1 MGRADVIVMDRD
13 PAAARP
19 HPPVTARPPSAMTVR
34 DVAGYLNV
42 DEKTVYR
49 LVQRKELPGFKV
61 AGAWRFRLEEIDGW
75 IEAAREGSTV
85 RPRGATRM
93 RALVVE
99 DDDVDRM
106 ALRRAIRDSDP
117 LGAVEVVEVSTLE
130 QARAALSAEK
140 WDCVVVDRRLPDGD
154 GISLI
159 EGERELV
166 GNAAVVVL
174 TGLDDEEIA
183 RAALRNGAQDYL
195 IKGRIDGQ
203 ILLRSL
209 RYAIERKRFEDQRR
223 VSEANF
229 RGLIEHSPDAICV
242 FRSRVVV
249 YANPAFARLVGSP
262 SCESLLGRE
271 AGALIHPDDD
281 ARLPYLGAVTTAAVE
296 SEPLRE
302 SRLRGAS
309 GGWVV
314 AEAWTNRVV
323 FDEADAVLLAC
334 RDISRRKQLEE
345 QVVFSS
351 RMAAV
356 GTLAAGVAHELNNPL
371 ACVIGNL
378 EFALEGLTELAA
390 RLTDAPAGEQ
400 IRKLTAI
407 AAEGREALGEARH
420 GAARVRCIIRDLKA
434 LARPPGRSED
444 TAPLQQVVEW
454 AIGVVAPE
462 LHARARLV
470 RDYRA
475 APVVMGSDRTL
486 GQMVINLLINA
497 AHAIPAGNPDGN
509 QIEIGIGSAADGR
522 AVLSVRD
529 TGSGITREHLPRIF
543 DPFFTTKPVG
553 SGTGLGLAVCH
564 GIVTALGGTITVQSE
579 VGRGTTFQVHLLPT
593 RAATAQATVA
603 PVVVPGGEPRRRG
616 RILIVDD
623 DHLVATSLARGLSRS
638 HDVTV
643 VHTGKEA
650 LARLAA
656 GPSYD
661 VILCDLMMPEVSGM
675 DLHQRLARDAPEV
688 VRRIIFVTGGAF
700 TPHTQQFLDTVP
712 NLRLEKPMDPA
723 ALAALVRDRVDSL
736 PVP

>member
-1 MGRADVIVMDRD
+1 MDRD

-19 HPPVTARPPSAMTVR
+19 YPPVRGKTASAMTVR

-61 AGAWRFRLEEIDGW
+61 AGAWRFRQEEIDQW
-75 IEAAREGSTV
+75 IEASREGSTV

-99 DDDVDRM
+99 DDEVDRM

-117 LGAVEVVEVSTLE
+117 LGAVEVVEVSTLA
-130 QARAALSAEK
+130 QARTALAAES

-154 GISLI
+154 GISLL

-166 GNAAVVVL
+166 GKAAVVVL
-174 TGLDDEEIA
+174 TGMEDEEIA
-183 RAALRNGAQDYL
+183 RTALRNGAQDYL
-195 IKGRIDGQ
+195 IKGRLDGQ

-242 FRSRVVV
+242 FRCRTIV
-249 YANPAFARLVGSP
+249 YANPAFARLVGSA
-262 SCESLLGRE
+262 SGEALVGRE
-271 AGALIHPDDD
+271 AGELIHPDDD
-281 ARLPYLGAVTTAAVE
+281 GHIRYLGPDPSSLPLSLSEAA

-302 SRLRGAS
+302 TRLRAGSGA
-309 GGWVV
+309 WVV
-314 AEAWTNRVV
+314 AETWTNRVV

-334 RDISRRKQLEE
+334 RDITRRKQLEE

-378 EFALEGLTELAA
+378 EFALEGLTELRT
-390 RLTDAPAGEQ
+390 RLTGAPSAEQ
-400 IRKLTAI
+400 AQTLAAA
-407 AAEGREALGEARH
+407 AAEGREALVEARQ
-420 GAARVRCIIRDLKA
+420 AATRVRCIIRDLKA
-434 LARPPGRSED
+434 LARPADRTEE
-444 TAPLQQVVEW
+444 TARLQHVVEW
-454 AIGVVAPE
+454 AIGVVSPE
-462 LHARARLV
+462 LNARAQV
-470 RDYRA
+470 RRQYRA
-475 APVVMGSDRTL
+475 APVVMASDRTL
-486 GQMVINLLINA
+486 GQMVINLLVNA
-497 AHAIPAGNPDGN
+497 AHAIPEGDPERQ
-509 QIEIGIGSAADGR
+509 QIEIGIDLAPGGR
-522 AVLSVRD
+522 ALLSVRD
-529 TGSGITREHLPRIF
+529 TGCGIAPENLSRIF

-553 SGTGLGLAVCH
+553 LGTGLGLAVCH
-564 GIVTALGGTITVQSE
+564 GIVSALGGSITVQSE
-579 VGRGTTFQVHLLPT
+579 VGRGTTFQVDLPT
-593 RAATAQATVA
+593 SDGGARAVVDP
-603 PVVVPGGEPRRRG
+603 PVPPAAVPRRRG
-616 RILIVDD
+616 RVLIVDD
-623 DHLVATSLARGLSRS
+623 DHLVAASLARGLSRN
-638 HDVTV
+638 HDVAV
-643 VHTGKEA
+643 VHSGKEA
-650 LARLAA
+650 LERLGGGA
-656 GPSYD
+656 PYD

-675 DLHQRLARDAPEV
+675 DLHQRLTRDAPEL

-700 TPHTQQFLDTVP
+700 TARTQQFLDTVP

-736 PVP
+736 PPP